1 LFGNFS
7 VIEQLFLMMKRI
19 NNVRYAYAITAG
31 LLFIGT
37 AGTLA
42 LQGPGF
48 SQQAQND
55 GAIRATTPPR
65 PGAPMS
71 FADLAERLQ
80 PAVVNISTTQRVTMQ
95 GRGPNPFA
103 GTPFEDMFQGGGSG
117 RPRTQEGNSLG
128 SGFIISADGYVVTN
142 NHVVSADNQGNGISA
157 TVTNVKVIL
166 ADRKEYNA
174 RIVGRDPLS
183 DLALLKIEA
192 TNLPFVRF
200 GDSTKARVGDWVMAI
215 GNPFGLGGSVTAG
228 IVSALH
234 RDIGGQYDKYIQ
246 TDASINRGNSGGP
259 MFDMN
264 GNVVGINTAI
274 FSPTGGNVGIGFAI
288 PAEQAITVIDQL
300 RGTGSVKRGYLG
312 VNFQPIDEGIAEG
325 LGLDK
330 NSGELITNV
339 ESNGPA
345 AKAGIREGDVILKIN
360 GATIT
365 PDNRLSFIVGG
376 LKAGTRVPIEV
387 LRDGKRVALT
397 VLVGER
403 PSDEVLAQ
411 RQGGMRSVPMDGS
424 KQKGTTAQ
432 DTLGLAVQALTPD
445 IAQELGYPTTLKG
458 VIIAAVDPES
468 DAGQK
473 GLKRGD
479 VIQSVNRVP
488 ANSIEE
494 MNATADAARKAGKG
508 NVVLQVRR
516 QGSPVAV
523 FVAIKFKSS

>member
-1 LFGNFS
+1 
-7 VIEQLFLMMKRI
+7 MMKRM
-19 NNVRYAYAITAG
+19 NKVRYAYAITAG
-31 LLFIGT
+31 LLFLGT

-48 SQQAQND
+48 SQQAQNEP
-55 GAIRATTPPR
+55 GAMRAATPPR

-71 FADLAERLQ
+71 FADLAARLQ

-95 GRGPNPFA
+95 GRGGDPFA
-103 GTPFEDMFQGGGSG
+103 GTPFEGMFQGQGQGQGG

-142 NHVVSADNQGNGISA
+142 NHVVSADAQGSGISA

-174 RIVGRDPLS
+174 RVVGRDPAT

-288 PAEQAITVIDQL
+288 PAEQAVSVIDQL

-312 VNFQPIDEGIAEG
+312 VTFQPIDEGIAEG

-330 NSGELITNV
+330 NSGELITSV

-345 AKAGIREGDVILKIN
+345 AKAGMREGDVIMKIN
-360 GATIT
+360 GAAIN
-365 PDNRLSFIVGG
+365 PDNRLSYIVGG
-376 LKAGTRVPIEV
+376 LKAGARVPLEV

-397 VLVGER
+397 VVVGER

-411 RQGGMRSVPMDGS
+411 RQGGMRSVPMDGT

-445 IAQELGYPTTLKG
+445 IAQELGYPPTLKG

-479 VIQSVNRVP
+479 VILSVNRVP